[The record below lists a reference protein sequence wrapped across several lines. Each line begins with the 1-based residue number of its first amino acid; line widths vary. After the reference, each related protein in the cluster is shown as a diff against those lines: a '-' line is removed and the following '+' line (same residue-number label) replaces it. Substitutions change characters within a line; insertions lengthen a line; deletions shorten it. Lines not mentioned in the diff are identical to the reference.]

1 MGRNHTM
8 PWLVWI
14 QGNYVL
20 TCSFPSFVTA
30 CSLFLRLCIFFMLF
44 YSWTHLW
51 LVNHCTTY
59 KLRKKKKHQDLCSR
73 WNSCSNCRHKLSGL
87 ILGAFSNVFL
97 LVKAAKHPAW
107 HKWVW
112 AHYILGK
119 TLFYN
124 FLCSVAELW
133 LLH

>member
-1 MGRNHTM
+1 M
-8 PWLVWI
+8 V
-14 QGNYVL
+14 
-20 TCSFPSFVTA
+20 
-30 CSLFLRLCIFFMLF
+30 SLDPGKLC
-44 YSWTHLW
+44 THLLLS
-51 LVNHCTTY
+51 LVCDCLLSFFEALHIFHVI
-59 KLRKKKKHQDLCSR
+59 LSLELIFGLLIIAPHISLGKKKKHQDLCSR